1 MDDCFTSF
9 HMLTH
14 LGVNNIQA
22 TTVLYKNRLCKCTI
36 IGEKQLQ
43 KKKTKKRNGNQAALK
58 SAHQAKKQCNF
69 DKNETIAVRFT
80 QLLLNFVNLRNLL
93 SVRTKW
99 KNAYSRARTKSI
111 PLFQPK
117 HGFRQQNGPKPG
129 QVHDQYPSEKEV
141 VAHVCLNG
149 RCCSSRCA
157 GIVSHQQT
165 SSLCLFCVF
174 EEMLSEIF
182 KGRRIILGP

>member
-22 TTVLYKNRLCKCTI
+22 TTVLYKNRLRKCTI

-111 PLFQPK
+111 PLFHPK

-157 GIVSHQQT
+157 GIVTH
-165 SSLCLFCVF
+165 
-174 EEMLSEIF
+174 
-182 KGRRIILGP
+182 